1 MPPYLSICTQV
12 LRSIAEAS
20 GHQATSTM
28 TSREALTVAVASVLL
43 AQNQNEAS
51 KKIIAILLLH
61 LACLKRL
68 SLQQRRT
75 ASLEIPNEGMYNKFV
90 RKFSRAATIML
101 QTNEW
106 KGLNINKSWGDLHDL
121 FDGRLFRSCA
131 AYYSV
136 EKVAHL
142 SSLITDDWHTVW
154 TCLNHIEELGGPE
167 VFFSQNFPY
176 TATLQHEGRIFDDEH
191 EDNQDDEEDEGMRKK
206 ETKKVKMTKQME
218 MRQQMK
224 RMKTWK
230 ASMPCCRSKT

>member
-1 MPPYLSICTQV
+1 M
-12 LRSIAEAS
+12 
-20 GHQATSTM
+20 
-28 TSREALTVAVASVLL
+28 AVASVLL

-191 EDNQDDEEDEGMRKK
+191 EDNQDDEEDEGDEEEGDEEGEDD
-206 ETKKVKMTKQME
+206 ETDGDEATNEEDEDME
-218 MRQQMK
+218 SKYALLPFENLTFDQHLASVRVVIEDSQGEYPE
-224 RMKTWK
+224 RGFEDKTH
-230 ASMPCCRSKT
+230 